1 MKILIKK
8 IESIEVRW
16 GKRGYF
22 LFGNP
27 PLLSSSSSLSSPPT
41 TSDVFSVEGVL
52 SFTTTIED
60 EFLVDELDEL
70 DEAIGVGP
78 SHLEQENIKVDITI
92 SNSPFIRFDILIL
105 VFITYKVKAIF
116 I

>member
-27 PLLSSSSSLSSPPT
+27 LPLPSSSSSLSSPPT
-41 TSDVFSVEGVL
+41 TPDVFSIDGVL
-52 SFTTTIED
+52 SFTMMED
-60 EFLVDELDEL
+60 ELLVDEF

-78 SHLEQENIKVDITI
+78 SHLEQANRREDITI